1 MRSRCIC
8 SGKHARSLQ
17 PGVWT
22 ASPPTSPPTTAT
34 DLTAEGTQRRSGSEN
49 DNYELCLLHVS
60 KTNAIWSQ
68 KSMKAIVYYVRRHT
82 SMMSS
87 GEIRLHG
94 FCSDLEFQLGWPIR
108 FPERNICVKFQ
119 SANGSMLADTE
130 RTIFSILLNK
140 LQMPL
145 QSMSLREQRHE
156 LYKRKTLGRWE
167 SWNIENIYFL
177 K

>member
-1 MRSRCIC
+1 
-8 SGKHARSLQ
+8 
-17 PGVWT
+17 
-22 ASPPTSPPTTAT
+22 
-34 DLTAEGTQRRSGSEN
+34 
-49 DNYELCLLHVS
+49 
-60 KTNAIWSQ
+60 
-68 KSMKAIVYYVRRHT
+68 MKAIFYYVRRHT

-140 LQMPL
+140 LQ
-145 QSMSLREQRHE
+145 S
-156 LYKRKTLGRWE
+156 LYKVCLCESSAMSYTKEKRLDDEKVETLKTF
-167 SWNIENIYFL
+167 IF
-177 K
+177 